1 MACGTG
7 THSWDMRQVNFYVN
21 DAILILTLTLTFT
34 PLKDAYDRGNEIQL
48 L

>member
-1 MACGTG
+1 MVQVLIVG
-7 THSWDMRQVNFYVN
+7 DMRQENFYVN
-21 DAILILTLTLTFT
+21 DAILTLTVT